1 MTTHSKWGKK
11 FTCFRCSAKFYD
23 LNKPKALCPKCGAD
37 QADRLRMEEEPVLL
51 EEDLVDQEVEET
63 EEAELDE
70 NLEGME
76 DDMPPMQE
84 TLGYDETDVEEE
96 EP

>member
-1 MTTHSKWGKK
+1 MTIHSKWGKR

-23 LNKPKALCPKCGAD
+23 LNKPKAVCPKCGSD
-37 QADRLRMEEEPVLL
+37 QSERSLMEEEPVFV
-51 EEDLVDQEVEET
+51 EEDPVEEEVEET
-63 EEAELDE
+63 EEVELE
-70 NLEGME
+70 ESVEGLD

-96 EP
+96 E